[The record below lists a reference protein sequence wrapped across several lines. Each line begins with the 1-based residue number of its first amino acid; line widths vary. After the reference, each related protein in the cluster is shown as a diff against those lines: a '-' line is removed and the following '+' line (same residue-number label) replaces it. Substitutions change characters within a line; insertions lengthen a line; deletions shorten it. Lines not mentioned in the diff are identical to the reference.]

1 MQNSSKPAAVLRM
14 CSLLLLFSVPH
25 RYLAGILPAAVLPL
39 WALGLT
45 AAVHFI
51 HRKGIR
57 AEAAWL
63 SAFAAALIM
72 PGIALG
78 LLALIPQLIADTLYL
93 RITLILGIL
102 AAASFLTVTAA
113 VLFLYTVRWRRYE
126 PLAAILL
133 FSLLFLP
140 QQHYRLTVFS
150 NPLFAAGFA
159 GMFMLLQISLL
170 CESFI
175 IRRRFILFFFLML
188 CLTAAMLISFTH
200 FFNKNS
206 VGNNG
211 GLLEQKLF
219 EFDFSQLLKLQDEVK
234 MNTHL
239 VMVVHVDQE
248 YDSHLFRR
256 MYLSGWDP
264 QKGFYEKQAPGEQAQ
279 VLQLP
284 KRFTEVPHQ
293 IFQCRETVSQEI
305 FAVNFDPSSFV
316 SLDYPLSITPYT
328 VWDTASFKGAY
339 KTESSVLHGVPLDL
353 ITAEPPSGNIEE
365 GLSAEAL
372 TFYTAIDEETKQ
384 TLLPLAEALT
394 ADFALYYD
402 KVYALLDYFREGEY
416 RYSLHPGHAPDG
428 DQLRY
433 FVTESK
439 KGYCSYFAF
448 AYCLMLRSL
457 GIPARVAAGFFL
469 QPESGVLNY
478 YPVRANMAHAWVEV
492 FFPYIG
498 WVDIDPTTEQLA
510 EGESLDLS
518 FQAGGDWF
526 SALLDEILLNRSA
539 LRSKNEDA
547 LSASEAQS
555 LTQRVTQ
562 LMRTYRIALT
572 VFVLFC
578 VLITLLSIRL
588 YPHVIIA
595 YSSNKRKI
603 ILTLGKLH
611 PHQSEAFH
619 ALVQKAKFAP
629 VCTDDDVKAA
639 KQLYRAEKK
648 RKAWKTKTA
657 VKKEQPKRPR
667 PEHCIDTAH
676 RDTRRMESN
685 DRHPP
690 RSGVLM
696 ILVLFLLPLKLFPLS
711 GADELLQKADTA
723 LQAENWDTA
732 AALLE
737 QGIAQYPANELFQ
750 LKLGDMY
757 FNNGV
762 YEPAYRCFTEGL
774 RVNRYNIKLLYG
786 AANAAAALNK
796 EEEARQLLHEYL
808 SYNPT
813 DIFGWSTYGWLC
825 FKTHRTEEGIQAML
839 DARSNYGD
847 DGSIANALG
856 NLYGELFDYDN
867 ATSYYRKGIALA
879 LQNNARYSASVY
891 SYNKAILE
899 TEFYHFVQAE
909 EDARNA
915 SDYFERASGYLI
927 LGELEERKNNFSHA
941 IGYYVQSTEHNQ
953 TPLPLINLA
962 KIYLRMGQWEHAE
975 RYIAQIERVTD
986 HSWIAN
992 FGMST
997 AQFDAE
1003 RYGLYRL
1010 LYEKKY
1016 AAERMRIAE
1025 SIQDFFVRQRN
1036 LVTYSAFLHYYR
1048 ALAGICNLKLAK
1060 EYRTADSKSSMYEF
1074 YKNSFYY
1081 RAFKAVPFKAKRY
1094 LQHAQRLETAV
1105 IPQAQASYT
1114 AEIGMLLRD
1123 VTRLERALQTLDP
1136 IWEQELRE
1144 QTTAVLISCTRNVD
1158 LKKTLLKE
1166 LLKNNPACFPEH
1178 WIKLPVT
1185 LACTALDEQIAKK
1198 TQQRLT
1204 AALKKSLFT
1213 VSTNAPFTLTA
1224 VCFGDTT
1231 KLSVIDQDGSVYFT
1245 YEHPTA
1251 ITDRASAAACING
1264 FAARLFRA
1272 AS

>member
-1 MQNSSKPAAVLRM
+1 MQNCSKPAAVLRM

-39 WALGLT
+39 WALCTT
-45 AAVHFI
+45 AAVHYL
-51 HRKGIR
+51 HGKRIR
-57 AEAAWL
+57 AEAAWFA
-63 SAFAAALIM
+63 AFTAALIV
-72 PGIALG
+72 PAAALG
-78 LLALIPQLIADTLYL
+78 LLSVMPQLIADTLYL
-93 RITLILGIL
+93 RITLILGVL
-102 AAASFLTVTAA
+102 AGTSFLTVTAS
-113 VLFLYTVRWRRYE
+113 VLFLYTERWRRYE

-159 GMFMLLQISLL
+159 GLFMLLQIIFV
-170 CESFI
+170 CEPFI
-175 IRRRFILFFFLML
+175 KRRRFPVFLLFFFG
-188 CLTAAMLISFTH
+188 LTAAMLIAFTH
-200 FFNKNS
+200 FFNKNA

-256 MYLSGWDP
+256 MYLSGWNP
-264 QKGFYEKQAPGEQAQ
+264 QKGFYEKQAPGEPAQ
-279 VLQLP
+279 QLTVP
-284 KRFTEVPHQ
+284 GQFTELPHQ
-293 IFQCRETVSQEI
+293 SLQCRETVSQEI
-305 FAVNFDPSSFV
+305 FAVNLDPSSFV
-316 SLDYPLSITPYT
+316 ALDSPLSVTPYT

-365 GLSAEAL
+365 GLSEEAL
-372 TFYTAIDEETKQ
+372 KFYTAVDEDTKR
-384 TLLPLAEALT
+384 TLFPLAEAVT

-402 KVYALLDYFREGEY
+402 KVYALLDYFREGDY
-416 RYSLHPGHAPDG
+416 RYSLRPGHAPDG
-428 DQLRY
+428 NQLHH
-433 FVTESK
+433 FITESK

-469 QPESGVLNY
+469 QPESGILNY

-492 FFPYIG
+492 FFPYLG

-510 EGESLDLS
+510 DGEQLDLS
-518 FQAGGDWF
+518 FQAGGDRF

-539 LRSKNEDA
+539 LRIKHEESLPGAEP
-547 LSASEAQS
+547 QS
-555 LTQRVTQ
+555 FTQRVSRF
-562 LMRTYRIALT
+562 MRTHKTALT
-572 VFVLFC
+572 GFALFC
-578 VLITLLSIRL
+578 ILAALLGVRI
-588 YPHVIIA
+588 YPHLIIR

-611 PHQSEAFH
+611 RQQSGSFH

-629 VCTDDDVKAA
+629 VCTEADVSAA
-639 KQLYRAEKK
+639 KALYRAEKK
-648 RKAWKTKTA
+648 RTRQNAAAKTQS
-657 VKKEQPKRPR
+657 ERSQ
-667 PEHCIDTAH
+667 PEHRTDTAH
-676 RDTRRMESN
+676 RATRCTKPK

-690 RSGVLM
+690 RSGILM
-696 ILVLFLLPLKLFPLS
+696 ILVLFLMPLKLFPAS
-711 GADELLQKADTA
+711 AAEDLLQKADQA
-723 LQAENWDTA
+723 LRAENWDTA

-774 RVNRYNIKLLYG
+774 RINRYNIKLLYG

-796 EEEARQLLHEYL
+796 EEEARQLLQEYL

-856 NLYGELFDYDN
+856 NLHGELFDYPN
-867 ATSYYRKGIALA
+867 AASYYRKGITLA

-899 TEFYHFVQAE
+899 TEFYHFAQAE

-915 SDYFERASGYLI
+915 SEYFERASGYLI
-927 LGELEERKNNFSHA
+927 LGELEERKNNFTRA

-962 KIYLRMGQWEHAE
+962 KIYLRMGHWEQAE
-975 RYIAQIERVTD
+975 QYIAQIERVTD
-986 HSWIAN
+986 QSWIAN
-992 FGMST
+992 FGMSA

-1003 RYGLYRL
+1003 RYGLYRV

-1016 AAERMRIAE
+1016 AAEKMKVAE
-1025 SIQDFFVRQRN
+1025 TVKDFFLRQRN
-1036 LVTYSAFLHYYR
+1036 LWTYSAFLQYYR
-1048 ALAGICNLKLAK
+1048 ALSGICNLKLAK
-1060 EYRTADSKSSMYEF
+1060 EYHAADSKSSMHAF

-1081 RAFKAVPFKAKRY
+1081 RAFESVPFKAKRY
-1094 LQHAQRLETAV
+1094 LRQAQQLETAV

-1114 AEIGMLLRD
+1114 AEMGILLRD
-1123 VTRLERALQTLDP
+1123 VTLLEQALQTLDP
-1136 IWEQELRE
+1136 VWEQELRE
-1144 QTTAVLISCTRNVD
+1144 QTSAMLITCTRNEA
-1158 LKKTLLKE
+1158 LKKALLKE
-1166 LLKNNPACFPEH
+1166 LITRNPACFPEH
-1178 WIKLPVT
+1178 WIKLPVRLT
-1185 LACTALDEQIAKK
+1185 CAASDEKLAKK
-1198 TQQRLT
+1198 IEKRLA
-1204 AALKKSLFT
+1204 AALKQSLFT
-1213 VSTNAPFTLTA
+1213 VSADAPFTLTVLCTA
-1224 VCFGDTT
+1224 ETS
-1231 KLSVIDQDGSVYFT
+1231 KLSVIGQDGTVYFR
-1245 YEHPTA
+1245 YEHPAA
-1251 ITDRASAAACING
+1251 ITDSASTAACING

-1272 AS
+1272 AL